1 MNSASVWALSLAYWL
16 HMFATIAW
24 IGGLAGL
31 PLLVLPAAR
40 QGLAPGDYAVL
51 LERIQ
56 RRLDPLSW
64 FCLAVLLGTGMFQM
78 SASPSY
84 QGFLTITNRWSAA
97 MLAKH
102 TVFLVMIAINAYMT
116 WGLLPS
122 LRRFALLRAKGA
134 PTEGV
139 ERLTRREMILLQTN
153 FVLGVIVLAL
163 TALARTS

>member
-16 HMFATIAW
+16 HMLATIAW
-24 IGGLAGL
+24 IGGLAAL

-84 QGFLTITNRWSAA
+84 QGFLTITNRWSTA

-102 TVFLVMIAINAYMT
+102 IVFLVMIAISAYMT
-116 WGLLPS
+116 WGCSLPCAAM
-122 LRRFALLRAKGA
+122 LCYAPKEHQPRAEPLA
-134 PTEGV
+134 
-139 ERLTRREMILLQTN
+139 RREMILLQTN
-153 FVLGVIVLAL
+153 FVLG
-163 TALARTS
+163 